1 MIMLRFKSTSLHCS
15 APISLRRWPVRR
27 SKRTISL
34 KRVVGKSSRHI
45 VVTQG
50 QTPVGRCRLVAEADG
65 EKMPMAQGL
74 VACKCV
80 CLID

>member
-1 MIMLRFKSTSLHCS
+1 MIMLRFKFTSLHCS

-45 VVTQG
+45 VVRKGKRQSG
-50 QTPVGRCRLVAEADG
+50 GVG
-65 EKMPMAQGL
+65 
-74 VACKCV
+74 
-80 CLID
+80 